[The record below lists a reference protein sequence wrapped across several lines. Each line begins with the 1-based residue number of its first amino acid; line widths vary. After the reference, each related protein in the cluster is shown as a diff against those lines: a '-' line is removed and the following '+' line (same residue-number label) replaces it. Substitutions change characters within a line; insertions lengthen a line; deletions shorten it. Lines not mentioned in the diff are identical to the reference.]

1 MGPEPSVSWKP
12 PCVWC
17 GSGREVTLPHRQKKT
32 DHAPSV
38 GRPAVALCGG
48 VISSCRAAQKN
59 RGGRGES
66 EEVATAVKAAF
77 LVMFYTLKG
86 SNDSYFNES
95 LEVAELKYQQALK
108 RLKRAYPGSAF
119 FLWLGPVFGP
129 RWSNPDRKQ

>member
-1 MGPEPSVSWKP
+1 M
-12 PCVWC
+12 
-17 GSGREVTLPHRQKKT
+17 
-32 DHAPSV
+32 
-38 GRPAVALCGG
+38 
-48 VISSCRAAQKN
+48 
-59 RGGRGES
+59 
-66 EEVATAVKAAF
+66 ATAVKAAF